1 MPKPRAPKKTELLD
15 MGSRVLAEFEEAQ
28 RRRAAWAEQR
38 ALREQIERL
47 IRTTGSEREE
57 K

>member
-28 RRRAAWAEQR
+28 RRRATWAEQR